1 LYSPAPHEHSPTQ
14 DETESAFA
22 TSESDD
28 YTTTMKESL
37 PIRETRRMFLIVLFA
52 RAIIFAMGFYMVAF
66 RFGPFIDGPLIDIGI
81 ALPRLVPTLLMA
93 ILVLLPSTDSRRRKR
108 YLAGALSLDIV
119 VMSIQMVPTLF
130 LRRVLGFSQPAEILE
145 ATRVDPFLF
154 LLISLVLLAWA
165 YGRRGAVWGSSLALL
180 FHLIS
185 SLVSLWLGFIEPE
198 ALPRNVLQIA
208 LLGVVPFLVSTL
220 AQRERQQ
227 MTELEAAHARLQ
239 RHTTTVEQLAI
250 SRERNRLARSLHDT
264 LAHSLAAL
272 TVHLEALRTLQT
284 HDPAA
289 VQEAINEAIS
299 VARQGLEESRQ
310 AIQAL
315 RIDPLAT
322 LGLVGALRGA
332 LQALKAR
339 TGLETA
345 LSVAGQESDQ
355 RHAEAQSVSVRLAFG
370 KDRTELTIR
379 DDGKG
384 FDPASVN
391 AAHYGLTGMQER
403 AAMIGATLE
412 ASSHPG
418 SGTVIWC
425 SLER

>member
-1 LYSPAPHEHSPTQ
+1 
-14 DETESAFA
+14 
-22 TSESDD
+22 
-28 YTTTMKESL
+28 MKESL

-52 RAIIFAMGFYMVAF
+52 RTVLFAMGFYMAAF
-66 RFGPFIDGPLIDIGI
+66 RLGPLINGRPLIDIGI
-81 ALPRLVPTLLMA
+81 AVPRLVPTLLVA
-93 ILVLLPSTDSRRRKR
+93 LLILLPSRDSRKKAL

-119 VMSIQMVPTLF
+119 VMSVQMVPMLF
-130 LRRVLGFSQPAEILE
+130 LRKVLGFSQPPDILE
-145 ATRVDPFLF
+145 AARVDPFLF
-154 LLISLVLLAWA
+154 LLITLVLLAWA
-165 YGRRGAVWGSSLALL
+165 YGRRGALWGSGLALL

-185 SLVSLWLGFIEPE
+185 SLVSLHLGFINPE
-198 ALPRNVLQIA
+198 DLPGNALQIA
-208 LLGVVPFLVSTL
+208 LLGAVPLLVSTL

-227 MTELEAAHARLQ
+227 MAELETAHARLQ
-239 RHTTTVEQLAI
+239 RHATTVEQLAI

-272 TVHLEALRTLQT
+272 TVHLEALRALQT
-284 HDPAA
+284 HDPVAA
-289 VQEAINEAIS
+289 QEAVDEAIC

-315 RIDPLAT
+315 RVDPLAT

-339 TGLETA
+339 IGLETT
-345 LSVAGQESDQ
+345 LSAAGQEPDLTDEETQ
-355 RHAEAQSVSVRLAFG
+355 ALFRIVEEALTNVELHAEAQSVSVRLAFG
-370 KDRTELTIR
+370 EDRTELTIR

-384 FDPASVN
+384 FDPAAVD
-391 AAHYGLTGMQER
+391 ADHYGLTGMQER

-412 ASSHPG
+412 VTSHPE
-418 SGTVIWC
+418 SGTVVWC